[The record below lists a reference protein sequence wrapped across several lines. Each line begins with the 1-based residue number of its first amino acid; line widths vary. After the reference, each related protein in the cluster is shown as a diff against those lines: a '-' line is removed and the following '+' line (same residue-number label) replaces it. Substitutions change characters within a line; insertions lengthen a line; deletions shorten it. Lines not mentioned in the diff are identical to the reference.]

1 MKNALVALLL
11 ALPAVAQD
19 YRFDEVKRTVAL
31 NEKRVATGERAKG
44 GDSVETGWFSY
55 ALISA
60 EGHRAKFEIFG
71 STEVKLADETPG
83 VILSLKRGRIRA
95 AFDKITGS
103 EPRVVKT
110 PGALLAVRGTQ
121 FDIRVDRDGN
131 TTVDVYEG
139 IVEVQ
144 SPLQRAP
151 VFVRAGEESIHGP
164 NRPPVTRP
172 MPEHRRREDAN
183 RERAREKDGQE
194 GGQDRGG
201 RKPGD
206 GKRGDPHG
214 GHEGGNQPPQ
224 SGGAPG
230 TGGQRGTPG
239 TPPTPPPAQ
248 PAPPAKR
255 PPQ

>member
-1 MKNALVALLL
+1 MKRTLLVLLL
-11 ALPAVAQD
+11 ALPAAAQD

-31 NEKRVATGERAKG
+31 NEKRIATGDRAKG

-83 VILSLKRGRIRA
+83 VILSLERGRIRA

-121 FDIRVDRDGN
+121 FDVRVDRSGN

-151 VFVRAGEESIHGP
+151 IFVRAGEESIHGP
-164 NRPPVTRP
+164 NRPPVARP

-183 RERAREKDGQE
+183 RERGRQE

-230 TGGQRGTPG
+230 TGGQRGGTPG
-239 TPPTPPPAQ
+239 SQPAPPPVQ